1 MPPTITDESLRLTA
15 AELQFA
21 METNQA
27 VSRLFSAIAIH
38 NRAIARAS
46 ANAIASEDVAAIG
59 NLRSVLVLM
68 TDSLEQ
74 LEQPQPATAAPTV
87 ES

>member
-1 MPPTITDESLRLTA
+1 MPPTTTDESLRLTA

-38 NRAIARAS
+38 NRAIGRA
-46 ANAIASEDVAAIG
+46 AATAIASEDVAATG

-74 LEQPQPATAAPTV
+74 LEQPLPATPPPPV